1 MIDNVAEASAT
12 APPVNSESDEL
23 AKELTKDNIYT
34 RMMDIAHQALLS
46 RGLDLLIL
54 VS

>member
-1 MIDNVAEASAT
+1 MLQKLLLSILN
-12 APPVNSESDEL
+12 PIEL

-34 RMMDIAHQALLS
+34 RMMAIAHQALLS

-54 VS
+54 VSI